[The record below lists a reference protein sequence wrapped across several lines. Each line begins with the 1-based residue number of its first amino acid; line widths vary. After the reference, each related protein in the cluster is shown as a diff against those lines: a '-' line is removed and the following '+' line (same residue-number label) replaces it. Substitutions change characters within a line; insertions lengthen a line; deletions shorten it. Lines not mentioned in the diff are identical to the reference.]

1 MAGLNRALDGRE
13 KGAVEELALAH
24 VRAPAVRMPVRESA
38 RRARPPRAGPPL
50 ARGGNGG
57 RER

>member
-1 MAGLNRALDGRE
+1 MAGLYCALDGRE
-13 KGAVEELALAH
+13 KGAAALAR
-24 VRAPAVRMPVRESA
+24 VLAPAVRIPVRESA
-38 RRARPPRAGPPL
+38 RRARHPRVGPPL

>member
-13 KGAVEELALAH
+13 KGAVEELAR

>member
-13 KGAVEELALAH
+13 KGAVEELAH

-38 RRARPPRAGPPL
+38 RRARPPRAGSPL